1 MKSETNLKRFV
12 DAQENDYSRALSEI
26 KNGRKQSHWMWYIF
40 PQISGL
46 GFSETAKFYSIKD
59 LQEASDYLDHPVLG
73 SRLIDIANAMLR
85 IDGKTANQILGSP
98 DDLKLRSSMT
108 LFSLVEN
115 TNPVFQAI
123 LDKFFNG
130 QPDPKTIALVKNGH

>member
-1 MKSETNLKRFV
+1 MTSEINLTRFV
-12 DAQENDYSRALSEI
+12 DAQERDYDRALAEI
-26 KNGRKQSHWMWYIF
+26 NNGRKQSHWMWYIF

-46 GFSETAKFYSIKD
+46 GFSEMAIYYAINNLAEAK
-59 LQEASDYLDHPVLG
+59 AYLDHPVLG

-85 IDGKTANQILGSP
+85 IEGKTASQVLGSP

-115 TNPVFQAI
+115 ADPVFQAV
-123 LDKFFNG
+123 LSKFFNG
-130 QPDPKTIALVKNGH
+130 QPDSKTLAAVKNGN

>member
-1 MKSETNLKRFV
+1 MTSEINLTRFV
-12 DAQENDYSRALSEI
+12 DAQEGDYDRALAEI
-26 KNGRKQSHWMWYIF
+26 NNGRKQSHWMWYIF

-46 GFSETAKFYSIKD
+46 GFSEMAIYYAINDLAEAK
-59 LQEASDYLDHPVLG
+59 AYLDHPVLG

-85 IDGKTANQILGSP
+85 IEGKTASQVMGSP

-115 TNPVFQAI
+115 ADPVFQAV
-123 LDKFFNG
+123 LTKFFNG
-130 QPDPKTIALVKNGH
+130 QPDSKTLATVKNGN